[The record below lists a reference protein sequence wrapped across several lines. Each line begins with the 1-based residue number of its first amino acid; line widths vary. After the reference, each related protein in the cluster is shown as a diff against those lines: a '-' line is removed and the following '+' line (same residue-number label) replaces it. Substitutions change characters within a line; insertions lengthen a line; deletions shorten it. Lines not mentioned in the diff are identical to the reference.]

1 LVLRRLTLAS
11 GVSAGV
17 FRSDAGY
24 GGFAMKRSTLL
35 QGTVLSGGLLMV
47 LALGTMAC
55 SQGGG
60 GKTDDQKAD
69 GERTTRFSEKDLGK
83 VPTGWTVDKTG
94 RGEGSLWKVVADDT
108 SPSKTGYVLAQT
120 AKSPGNI
127 FNLCILDDSKYRDVE
142 IEVAFKSVKGRI
154 DQGGGPVWRYQDAN
168 NYYIA
173 RFNPLEDN
181 YRFYKVVDGRRT
193 QLATKENIKVP
204 AGEWHTL
211 EIEHVGNRIECELD
225 GKVIL
230 TATDDSIEKAG
241 KVGLWTKADAQT
253 YFDKFT
259 VEEETGDDDGDD
271 KDDDGD
277 DKDDDG
283 DDAEDE

>member
-1 LVLRRLTLAS
+1 
-11 GVSAGV
+11 
-17 FRSDAGY
+17 
-24 GGFAMKRSTLL
+24 MKRSTWLRW
-35 QGTVLSGGLLMV
+35 TVLCGGLLVALV
-47 LALGTMAC
+47 LGAVTWAEAE
-55 SQGGG
+55 
-60 GKTDDQKAD
+60 KADD
-69 GERTTRFSEKDLGK
+69 GERTISFSKKELGK
-83 VPTGWTVDKTG
+83 VPKGWSVDKTG
-94 RGEGSLWKVVADDT
+94 RGKGSTWEVVADKT

-120 AKSPGNI
+120 AKSPGRT
-127 FNLCILDDSKYRDVE
+127 FNLCVIDDANYRDVE
-142 IEVAFKSVKGRI
+142 IEVAFKSVKGNI
-154 DQGGGPVWRYQDAN
+154 DRGGGPVWRYQDAD

-193 QLATKENIKVP
+193 QLATAEGVKVP

-230 TATDDSIEKAG
+230 TATDDSIKKAG

-259 VEEETGDDDGDD
+259 VEEKADEDDD
-271 KDDDGD
+271 DDDD
-277 DKDDDG
+277 E
-283 DDAEDE
+283 DDAE